1 MKHKFYLFA
10 IALCC
15 AMLLVPQM
23 AQAYGNDY
31 LENSDHYSAMITGE
45 DKVHFKLPVYSR
57 GTNDYYVSMNGQ
69 GESRVYYVLDGEW
82 YTIFGYGSEHNLNGP
97 SADDDVAYG
106 RAWVKG
112 YAGRGVLEIT
122 NCSDGQRKGVPSD
135 NAEHPYNV
143 TKKEE
148 SGNDGDYVTWLE
160 VDWYI
165 PESLDKK
172 TFDIGTKVFISLR
185 HTGNVNYEKNWTLA
199 TGLQGK
205 SNVVEPQLFEPYI
218 YAVNEQGFTGY
229 GSAAIQYSV
238 FYDPIS
244 YSTSLAP
251 YEFTKTTERSGN
263 IIVPTND
270 TVQKGVFAY
279 FNIYR
284 SKSPVQLSTQVTNKV
299 DILPYHRLYDFSVT
313 EEKDAT
319 GTFTGNNMLEWHVKN
334 PNLIDLVSGDYFEVQ
349 RAFKEDFSDAKQLA
363 VIPMIK
369 HDTA

>member
-15 AMLLVPQM
+15 AMLLVPERV
-23 AQAYGNDY
+23 QAYGNDY

-57 GTNDYYVSMNGQ
+57 GTNDYYVSMNSQ
-69 GESRVYYVLDGEW
+69 GESRVYYVLNGEW
-82 YTIFGYGSEHNLNGP
+82 YTIFGYGSEHNSNGP

-143 TKKEE
+143 TKKAE

-172 TFDIGTKVFISLR
+172 TFDIG
-185 HTGNVNYEKNWTLA
+185 
-199 TGLQGK
+199 
-205 SNVVEPQLFEPYI
+205 I
-218 YAVNEQGFTGY
+218 YQHAV
-229 GSAAIQYSV
+229 
-238 FYDPIS
+238 
-244 YSTSLAP
+244 
-251 YEFTKTTERSGN
+251 
-263 IIVPTND
+263 
-270 TVQKGVFAY
+270 
-279 FNIYR
+279 YR
-284 SKSPVQLSTQVTNKV
+284 
-299 DILPYHRLYDFSVT
+299 
-313 EEKDAT
+313 
-319 GTFTGNNMLEWHVKN
+319 
-334 PNLIDLVSGDYFEVQ
+334 
-349 RAFKEDFSDAKQLA
+349 
-363 VIPMIK
+363 
-369 HDTA
+369 